1 MTVPS
6 PFILRGTIGHL
17 TGNPF
22 AAELETDVLE
32 TFEDGGLLIDAG
44 GRITQIGRFDEVR
57 TVNPHVTVVDRS
69 GCIIL
74 PGLIDCHIHYPQA
87 LIVGA
92 FGEELLDWLNKYI
105 FPEESKFADPEYA
118 RMAASLFF
126 NEEISQGTTSALVF
140 GAHFEQATDIA
151 FQEAEKRRFRAL
163 LGMSVSD
170 RFIAEQ
176 LSMSAADTYSAT
188 MRLIEKWHGRGKMRY
203 VVTPRFAPT
212 CTDEMLRTCARILAE
227 NPTVYLQTHLSEN
240 HKEIAWVKELFPDS
254 PSYADVYESFGLLG
268 PRSIF
273 AHCVHATDH
282 EIALLATTDSR
293 VVYCPASNAFLGSG
307 LMPLKKFV
315 TANIKVGLGTDV
327 GAGTGY
333 SLLQEMNQA
342 YKVQMLQMVAME
354 EPERAVK
361 LSGIKLLYLATLSGA
376 TALSIE
382 GDVGNLAA
390 GKCADLIVIDPTRD
404 PLFIARLNNTAN
416 FSEKLFLLATIGGK
430 RMIREVYIDGQLAHS
445 STPAVAV
452 ETH

>member
-1 MTVPS
+1 
-6 PFILRGTIGHL
+6 
-17 TGNPF
+17 
-22 AAELETDVLE
+22 
-32 TFEDGGLLIDAG
+32 
-44 GRITQIGRFDEVR
+44 
-57 TVNPHVTVVDRS
+57 
-69 GCIIL
+69 
-74 PGLIDCHIHYPQA
+74 